1 MWLESILTGS
11 LGLSS
16 ALDQNP
22 VEKGVLVEIP
32 INRVDVEPISSRC
45 LFIWAP
51 FPDVME
57 DMFDKCTPSI
67 GVYTD
72 KKDGGIAIM
81 DHAPL

>member
-16 ALDQNP
+16 ALDQSLA
-22 VEKGVLVEIP
+22 EKGILVGIP
-32 INRVDVEPISSRC
+32 VDVHSYGPH
-45 LFIWAP
+45 FT
-51 FPDVME
+51 DVMG